1 MIIKKY
7 GIKLTRIKKK
17 DIELIRRKRNSSDI
31 NKLMHYREFVSPEM
45 QIAWFNSINNIYN
58 TYFIIHYENKKIGL
72 INGKNS
78 NFKRRQSEGGMFIW
92 DKKYWGT
99 VIPALCS
106 VMMSDF
112 TFFVNDFKR
121 NYIKILRSNQNA
133 INYNKQL
140 GYVVTNDFP
149 SDSETQWY
157 VLTKESYLK
166 HIEKIRKGIKII
178 TVDSEPLSIQ
188 NISVTD
194 DTEDDLNMLYK
205 PLPAFVKKNV
215 NLVLKREKRIQV

>member
-1 MIIKKY
+1 MIIRKY

-31 NKLMHYREFVSPEM
+31 NKRMHCKAKITPEM
-45 QIAWFNSINNIYN
+45 QLVWFNSVNNIYN
-58 TYFIIHYENKKIGL
+58 TYFIIHYENKKIGI

-78 NFKRRQSEGGMFIW
+78 DFNKRQSEGGMFVW
-92 DKKYWGT
+92 DKEYWGT

-106 VMMSDF
+106 VMMTDF

-121 NYIKILRSNQNA
+121 NYIKILKSNTNA

-140 GYVVTNDFP
+140 GYVATNDYP
-149 SDSETQWY
+149 SDSETQWF

-166 HIEKIRKGIKII
+166 NIQRIRKG
-178 TVDSEPLSIQ
+178 
-188 NISVTD
+188 
-194 DTEDDLNMLYK
+194 
-205 PLPAFVKKNV
+205 
-215 NLVLKREKRIQV
+215 